1 MYMYYTYIHRSVA
14 KNSLIILCNH
24 HWLLLVDK
32 QWTTGHNLP
41 SWGRLSIQD
50 TELRLIP
57 AS

>member
-1 MYMYYTYIHRSVA
+1 MYYTYIHRSVA